1 MQAGESTTVQ
11 EVRILWEM
19 MRIEWGESISK
30 QEVIQGINE
39 NEQIPLSPE
48 EIELSKKISE
58 LEIEFNRK
66 RYEKDNAA

>member
-1 MQAGESTTVQ
+1 
-11 EVRILWEM
+11 M

-30 QEVIQGINE
+30 QEVVQGINE
-39 NEQIPLSPE
+39 EEQRPLTPE
-48 EIELSKKISE
+48 EIKLSKKISE